1 MLLILRSPKD
11 ISEKMRAAGI
21 IMIAV
26 SVTPRPLVDEA
37 ELRLIAG
44 SEKRAFTP
52 PNLHVNIYFNSIE
65 KKTLS

>member
-1 MLLILRSPKD
+1 
-11 ISEKMRAAGI
+11 MRAAGI

-44 SEKRAFTP
+44 DDKRAFTP
-52 PNLHVNIYFNSIE
+52 PNLHVIPFLLNHLTFSIFPGLRE
-65 KKTLS
+65 